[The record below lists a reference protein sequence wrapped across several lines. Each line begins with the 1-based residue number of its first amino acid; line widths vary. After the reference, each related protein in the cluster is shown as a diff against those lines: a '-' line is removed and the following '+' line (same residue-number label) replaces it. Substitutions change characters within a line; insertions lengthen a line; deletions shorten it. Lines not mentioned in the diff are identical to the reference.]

1 MSKPTA
7 SSVPAPAAAP
17 VPALDVQHV
26 SVAYGSGPGAVQA
39 VEDVTFRVGRGEI
52 VGLAGE
58 SGSGKSTL
66 AYAVT
71 RLLRPPARL
80 TRGRI
85 WVDGIDVYALTPTEL
100 ERFRWARVS
109 IVFQSALNSLNPVLS
124 IGTQIAD
131 VIQVHEHV
139 PRDVAVE
146 RAQELL
152 RLVDVDPR
160 RLSSFPH
167 QLSGGQRQ
175 RVVIAMALALKPTLV
190 IFDEPTTALD
200 VVVQR
205 EILTEVQALQRSL
218 GFSLLFI
225 THDLSLLGEIA
236 DRVMIMYAGRIVET
250 GDTPS
255 LYESPLHPYTQG
267 LMASFPSVFEAQ
279 EVLEGIPGNP
289 PDMRMPPP
297 GCRFHPRCP
306 KVREE
311 CTRVAPPLIAVGADA
326 DRTVACH
333 LYPPTGGERE

>member
-1 MSKPTA
+1 MSNPTV

-17 VPALDVQHV
+17 VPALEVEHV

-66 AYAVT
+66 AYAIT

-85 WVDGIDVYALTPTEL
+85 WVDGVDVYALNPIEL

-131 VIQVHEHV
+131 VIQVHENV
-139 PRDVAVE
+139 SREVAVE
-146 RAQELL
+146 RAKELL

-175 RVVIAMALALKPTLV
+175 RVVIAMALALRPTLV

-236 DRVMIMYAGRIVET
+236 DRVMIMYAGRIVES
-250 GDTPS
+250 GDTAA

-306 KVREE
+306 KVRDE
-311 CTRVAPPLIAVGADA
+311 CTRIAPRLITVGSDA
-326 DRTVACH
+326 ERTVACH
-333 LYPPTGGERE
+333 LYPPTGGDRE